1 MCTQLIFEVCVLN
14 WFLTSYCCVPKWIT
28 FNNKNTMQ
36 WLWKDRFIDVLLC
49 MSFLALSI
57 VAIFFMKEVINQYA
71 SNDTGLKQSEM
82 NITQYPAVTI
92 CLKFQEISLTN
103 TDLIL
108 SFPLEISNWSLVT
121 MNMKSMIVNMITM
134 KKWLFCLFVC

>member
-1 MCTQLIFEVCVLN
+1 
-14 WFLTSYCCVPKWIT
+14 
-28 FNNKNTMQ
+28 MQ
-36 WLWKDRFIDVLLC
+36 FVWKDKFIDVLLC

-108 SFPLEISNWSLVT
+108 PFPLEISN
-121 MNMKSMIVNMITM
+121 
-134 KKWLFCLFVC
+134 